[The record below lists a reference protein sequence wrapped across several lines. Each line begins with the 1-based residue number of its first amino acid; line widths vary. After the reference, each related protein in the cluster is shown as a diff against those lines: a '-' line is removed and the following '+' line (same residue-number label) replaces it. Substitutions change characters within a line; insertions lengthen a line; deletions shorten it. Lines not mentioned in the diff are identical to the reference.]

1 MVLAFCLSVQ
11 RNIISPIIT
20 LRNNLLNR
28 LNNHLLLITACLLSL
43 SIPVMAEEDRPTHP
57 FNRQWLEERAK
68 ELASQ
73 DYVEEKLPAD
83 SPLNNLGYDDYRKIQ
98 FQRGASIWSREDRN
112 FRLSPMH
119 PGFLFKTPVKL
130 NLVVG
135 GVSRR
140 ILYTSEIFDYDEEQ
154 KAAKDTQAPGYS
166 GFKLTTPINKAGVW
180 DEFLVFQGGTYFR
193 ALGKGNWYGLSA
205 RGLAVNTAKP
215 SGEEFPAFTEF
226 WIERPKEQATTLVIH
241 ALMESPSLTG
251 AFTFIATPG
260 EKTVIEVKS
269 TLYPRRNITA
279 FGIAPLTSMYLFN
292 DLNRN
297 RFDDFRPAVHDSDGL
312 FMINSRNERIWRPL
326 SNPRNLQVSVF
337 KDKSMKG
344 FGLFQRHRQ
353 FTDFDDIEAH
363 YESRPSAWVEPIGSW
378 GAGHVELVEIP
389 TKSEIH
395 DNIVAFWQPSE
406 ALEAQ
411 KPYSFN
417 YKVLW
422 DSVFDVED
430 QPGRIV
436 SGASGRT
443 LGNENARDF
452 VIDYN
457 AAKLPDDLVVNA
469 IASTGKIIGTVQ
481 KFIPQTGLYRVV
493 VKFEPGSE
501 DMSEL
506 RVSLSTKG
514 KAWGETWLY
523 RWNR

>member
-1 MVLAFCLSVQ
+1 MLH
-11 RNIISPIIT
+11 
-20 LRNNLLNR
+20 R
-28 LNNHLLLITACLLSL
+28 LNIFLSLVIACLLSL
-43 SIPVMAEEDRPTHP
+43 SVSTYAQDERPTHP
-57 FNRQWLEERAK
+57 FNREWLDERAK
-68 ELASQ
+68 QLALQ
-73 DYVEEKLPAD
+73 DYVEQKLPAD
-83 SPLNNLGYDDYRKIQ
+83 SPLNNLNYDDYRKIQ
-98 FQRGASIWSREDRN
+98 FQRGASIWRKEDRN

-130 NLVVG
+130 NLVVA

-140 ILYTSEIFDYDEEQ
+140 ILYTSEIFNYDKEQ
-154 KAAKDTQAPGYS
+154 QAAKDSQAPGYS

-180 DEFLVFQGGTYFR
+180 DEFLVYQGGTYFR
-193 ALGKGNWYGLSA
+193 ALGKDNWYGLSA

-226 WIERPKEQATTLVIH
+226 WIERPKEQASKLVIH

-260 EKTVIEVKS
+260 DKTIIEVKS
-269 TLYPRRNITA
+269 TLYPRRKITA

-312 FMINSRNERIWRPL
+312 FMINSKGEKIWRPL
-326 SNPRNLQVSVF
+326 TNPRKLQVSVF
-337 KDKSMKG
+337 QDESMQG

-353 FTDFDDIEAH
+353 FTDFEDIEAH
-363 YESRPSAWVEPIGSW
+363 YEARPSAWVEPVGTW
-378 GAGHVELVEIP
+378 GPGHVELVEIP

-395 DNIVAFWQPSE
+395 DNIVAFWQPAE

-411 KPYSFN
+411 KPYSFH

-422 DSVFDVED
+422 DSLFAVED
-430 QPGRIV
+430 NDGRIV
-436 SGASGRT
+436 SSASGRS
-443 LGNENARDF
+443 LGSENSRDF
-452 VIDYN
+452 VIDYSS
-457 AAKLPDDLVVNA
+457 AELPDDLVVNA
-469 IASTGKIIGTVQ
+469 IASTGKIVGTVQ

-501 DMSEL
+501 DFSEL
-506 RVSLSTKG
+506 RVSLSSKD

-523 RWNR
+523 RWSL

>member
-1 MVLAFCLSVQ
+1 M
-11 RNIISPIIT
+11 
-20 LRNNLLNR
+20 NR
-28 LNNHLLLITACLLSL
+28 LNIPLSLIIACLLGL
-43 SIPVMAEEDRPTHP
+43 SVPVVAEEERPTHP
-57 FNRQWLEERAK
+57 FNRQWLEERAQQ
-68 ELASQ
+68 LASE

-83 SPLNNLGYDDYRKIQ
+83 SPLNNLNYDDYRKIQ
-98 FQRGASIWSREDRN
+98 FQRGASIWSKEDRN

-130 NLVVG
+130 NLVVA

-140 ILYTSEIFDYDEEQ
+140 ILYTSEIFDYDKEQ
-154 KAAKDTQAPGYS
+154 QAAKNSQAPGYS
-166 GFKLTTPINKAGVW
+166 GFKLTTPINNPDVW

-193 ALGKGNWYGLSA
+193 ALGKDNWYGLSA
-205 RGLAVNTAKP
+205 RGLAINTAKP

-226 WIERPKEQATTLVIH
+226 WIERPKEQASKLVIH

-251 AFTFIATPG
+251 AFSFIATPG
-260 EKTVIEVKS
+260 DKTVIEVNS
-269 TLYPRRNITA
+269 TLYPRRKITS

-292 DLNRN
+292 DLNRS

-312 FMINSRNERIWRPL
+312 FMINSKNEKIWRPL
-326 SNPRNLQVSVF
+326 ANPRNLQVSVF
-337 KDKSMKG
+337 QDESMQG

-363 YESRPSAWVEPIGSW
+363 YESRPSAWVEPIGTW
-378 GAGHVELVEIP
+378 GPGHVELVEIP
-389 TKSEIH
+389 TNLEIH
-395 DNIVAFWQPSE
+395 DNIVAFWQPAE

-411 KPYSFN
+411 QPKSFH
-417 YKVLW
+417 YKVSW
-422 DSVFDVED
+422 DSLFAVED
-430 QPGRIV
+430 KAGRIV
-436 SGASGRT
+436 SSASGRS
-443 LGNENARDF
+443 LGSENSRDF

-457 AAKLPDDLVVNA
+457 ADELPDDLVVNA
-469 IASTGKIIGTVQ
+469 IASSGNIAGTIQ

-506 RVSLSTKG
+506 RVSLSSED

-523 RWNR
+523 RWSR